1 GGISRYCRYQIQ
13 ALRENHG
20 AERVTVLSLLGP
32 DQNGFEEPFAVSW
45 RGGSRASLR
54 LRVMFALVAAFTALR
69 CRPHVVHI
77 AHVNYTPLALLLGWM
92 VGART
97 VLNVYGL
104 EIWSGL
110 SWLRRQAMRRM
121 DRVIADCHFT
131 ANYVVKDALHDQ
143 RPTVIWDCV
152 DLQRFRP
159 AACSHQTLAKY
170 GIPDKREAFVVLTL
184 GRLAKG
190 AAHKGYDRLIDAFAR
205 LQAEVAEAFL
215 VVAGRGALLPEL
227 EAQARRLGV
236 EKRVRF
242 IGAVDEADL
251 PDVYRAATIFSLVS
265 DRGHKR
271 GEGIPLTPLE
281 AMACG
286 TPIIVGDHDGSQEAI
301 ADRSNGFVVD
311 PFDIARHA
319 AILAEVAQNDALRE
333 RFAAGARKVAEGQF
347 GFDEFRSKHL
357 RCYLTIGAKAPL
369 PSAREP

>member
-1 GGISRYCRYQIQ
+1 M
-13 ALRENHG
+13 
-20 AERVTVLSLLGP
+20 LGP
-32 DQNGFEEPFAVSW
+32 DKNGFEEPFDVFW
-45 RGGSRASLR
+45 RGAPQASLLQR
-54 LRVMFALVAAFTALR
+54 AMFALVAVFTALR
-69 CRPHVVHI
+69 CRPHVIHI
-77 AHVNYTPLALLLGWM
+77 AHVNYAPLALLAGCM

-110 SWLRRQAMRRM
+110 SWRRRQAMRRM
-121 DRVIADCHFT
+121 DHVIADCHFT
-131 ANYVVKDALHDQ
+131 ANHVVKKRLHDE

-152 DLQRFRP
+152 DLQRFKP
-159 AACSHQTLAKY
+159 GACSDETLAKY
-170 GIPDKREAFVVLTL
+170 GIPDKRDAFVVLTL

-190 AAHKGYDRLIDAFAR
+190 AAHKGYDRLIDAFSC
-205 LQAEVAEAFL
+205 LQAAVAEAYL
-215 VVAGRGALLPEL
+215 VVAGGGALLSEL

-265 DRGHKR
+265 DRGHQR

-301 ADRSNGFVVD
+301 ADGSNGFVID

-319 AILAEVAQNDALRE
+319 AVLAEVAQNGALRGKAWRPVLAE
-333 RFAAGARKVAEGQF
+333 PLKDNSASTNSAASTCAATG
-347 GFDEFRSKHL
+347 RSAQ
-357 RCYLTIGAKAPL
+357 R
-369 PSAREP
+369 RR